1 MKSIAA
7 LLVALAT
14 LVGALAY
21 MAPASGHADDKAAP
35 IYVTEIPPGYRDWK
49 LISVA
54 HEEGTL
60 NDIRVR
66 NQVKLEKGSI
76 AWQLHTTPS

>member
-1 MKSIAA
+1 MKRMTL
-7 LLVALAT
+7 LLVAVGTLAG
-14 LVGALAY
+14 VVADIV
-21 MAPASGHADDKAAP
+21 PASGHAPGEAP
-35 IYVTEIPPGYRDWK
+35 PIFVTEIPPGYRDWR
-49 LISVA
+49 LISMA